1 MNRTAMTR
9 KTPMVRTLF
18 KSEPKPA
25 AGPKLKKCAVRTC
38 RAPYTPDPK
47 QLFKVWCSPDCGEV
61 LALDRVAKS
70 KAKAQRQER
79 ASDKVKLEGMKK
91 RTKLIA
97 EAQVAF
103 NLVVRLE
110 DAAQPCISCG
120 RFFPDNGKPG
130 GTWDAGHYLS
140 RGAASHLRFDR
151 RNVHKQCK
159 GCNRPGGCTRDQH
172 REGVRGRIGD
182 EALLALECDQI
193 DREYSKDDLREIRDI
208 NRKRAAKLKKEMA

>member
-91 RTKLIA
+91 RTTLIA
-97 EAQVAF
+97 EAQAAF
-103 NLVVRLE
+103 N
-110 DAAQPCISCG
+110 AAGKAFTKRTGQPE
-120 RFFPDNGKPG
+120 
-130 GTWDAGHYLS
+130 GTY
-140 RGAASHLRFDR
+140 RFDVER
-151 RNVHKQCK
+151 PEPVWMK
-159 GCNRPGGCTRDQH
+159 GAP
-172 REGVRGRIGD
+172 VP
-182 EALLALECDQI
+182 
-193 DREYSKDDLREIRDI
+193 
-208 NRKRAAKLKKEMA
+208 